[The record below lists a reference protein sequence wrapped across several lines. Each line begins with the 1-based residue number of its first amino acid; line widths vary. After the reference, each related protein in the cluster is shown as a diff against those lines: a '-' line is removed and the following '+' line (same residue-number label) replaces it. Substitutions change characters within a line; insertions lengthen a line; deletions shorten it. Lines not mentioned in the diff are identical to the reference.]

1 MHVAH
6 SGRWTTPAVQCFF
19 VLTLAMTFATLLP
32 NSALAQ
38 AINLSPVTS
47 FITTITSALT
57 GTLGKAIATL
67 ALVGVAITW
76 FFGMIDFRQAMWV
89 IIAIVFVGSASL
101 IVNSLW
107 STATNTPT

>member
-1 MHVAH
+1 
-6 SGRWTTPAVQCFF
+6 
-19 VLTLAMTFATLLP
+19 MTFTSPMRWSPAGQSALVLALALTFALLP
-32 NSALAQ
+32 DVAAAQ

-76 FFGMIDFRQAMWV
+76 FFGIIDFRQAMWV
-89 IIAIVFVGSASL
+89 IVAIVFVGSASL

-107 STATNTPT
+107 TTT